1 MHEIQPQTT
10 WYTWTEYIKA
20 APPKMG
26 RHIFGRVDFFRPWRF
41 DDLTFLSTCR
51 ADPATGTFLR
61 RSAPVSAPTDGKAVG
76 QAHPAV
82 DSSDVVRE
90 EEDATGVLVQCAKE
104 QGWWTIQVHP
114 SLGATLVR
122 RIERGTGRMLV
133 DYLGPSYII
142 TREKILRGNC
152 YVNALEDN

>member
-1 MHEIQPQTT
+1 MIYLNRIHKSCPSENGATHFRT
-10 WYTWTEYIKA
+10 
-20 APPKMG
+20 G
-26 RHIFGRVDFFRPWRF
+26 RLFSTVTIRR
-41 DDLTFLSTCR
+41 LTFLSTCR

-104 QGWWTIQVHP
+104 QG
-114 SLGATLVR
+114 
-122 RIERGTGRMLV
+122 
-133 DYLGPSYII
+133 
-142 TREKILRGNC
+142 
-152 YVNALEDN
+152 